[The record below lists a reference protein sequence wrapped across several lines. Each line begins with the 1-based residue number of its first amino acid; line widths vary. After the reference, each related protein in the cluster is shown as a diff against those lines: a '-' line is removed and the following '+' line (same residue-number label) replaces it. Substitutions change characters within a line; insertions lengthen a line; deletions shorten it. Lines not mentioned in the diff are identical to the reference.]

1 MKKFFAVSI
10 SLILMLSAV
19 GCGKSQNADKQNLNN
34 QDLTYSNLAGD
45 ASRSEVTDILESNGL
60 NKQAIETVM
69 TWADDFNSNSQG
81 YEFKEGFQP
90 LPETGMDYS
99 SLMLDDTSEAYSY
112 LQWLNCR
119 LTAFSLLKDQIKT
132 AKTGFD
138 TDPWLM
144 FDIEAIDTVQ
154 ELHLNEDERA
164 NFITLFNQISV
175 EGTST
180 LEEHEKK
187 IKEAWEER
195 KIEISTD
202 TVSLICI
209 YLHSPEDNVRF
220 VGHAGVLSE
229 TDNGLLFI
237 EKYSSLDPFQATYFQ
252 DKESLKQY
260 LLSRSD
266 LYGDTT
272 ELDPIITENGDI
284 I

>member
-1 MKKFFAVSI
+1 
-10 SLILMLSAV
+10 
-19 GCGKSQNADKQNLNN
+19 
-34 QDLTYSNLAGD
+34 
-45 ASRSEVTDILESNGL
+45 
-60 NKQAIETVM
+60 
-69 TWADDFNSNSQG
+69 
-81 YEFKEGFQP
+81 
-90 LPETGMDYS
+90 
-99 SLMLDDTSEAYSY
+99 
-112 LQWLNCR
+112 
-119 LTAFSLLKDQIKT
+119 
-132 AKTGFD
+132 
-138 TDPWLM
+138 M

-252 DKESLKQY
+252 NKESLKQY